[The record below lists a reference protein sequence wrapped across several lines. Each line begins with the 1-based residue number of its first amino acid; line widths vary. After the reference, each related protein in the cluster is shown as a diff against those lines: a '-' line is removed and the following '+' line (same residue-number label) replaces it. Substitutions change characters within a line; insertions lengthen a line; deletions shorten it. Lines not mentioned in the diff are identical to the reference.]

1 MKKPIEEMFLYKL
14 NYYVCRIFL
23 TSLISNALFALVLG
37 CLFTLGLVLSARVV
51 YLIYFLMMYPSYYL
65 SVHYLAEKKVCW
77 RKGKIKRMCFIIT
90 LFQLFVIIF
99 AVDWYLLV
107 GKIGAW
113 YLIPFLLCLLLF
125 VSHSFFSTLI
135 DIRKE
140 DKADSL
146 VYLIKRNIWL
156 LSKNVKGFLWYLC
169 LLYGLFWC
177 IQHDFLL
184 TALLYPGLPFVTVFC
199 LKEKEN
205 DFK

>member
-1 MKKPIEEMFLYKL
+1 M
-14 NYYVCRIFL
+14 
-23 TSLISNALFALVLG
+23 
-37 CLFTLGLVLSARVV
+37 
-51 YLIYFLMMYPSYYL
+51 
-65 SVHYLAEKKVCW
+65 
-77 RKGKIKRMCFIIT
+77 
-90 LFQLFVIIF
+90 
-99 AVDWYLLV
+99 
-107 GKIGAW
+107 
-113 YLIPFLLCLLLF
+113 CLLLF

-135 DIRKE
+135 DICKE

>member
-1 MKKPIEEMFLYKL
+1 MFVPFRISA
-14 NYYVCRIFL
+14 VCSCCLSDLFFDDVSFL
-23 TSLISNALFALVLG
+23 LSICPLLG
-37 CLFTLGLVLSARVV
+37 R
-51 YLIYFLMMYPSYYL
+51 
-65 SVHYLAEKKVCW
+65 KKVCW
-77 RKGKIKRMCFIIT
+77 RKEKIKRMCFIIT

-135 DIRKE
+135 DICKE

>member
-1 MKKPIEEMFLYKL
+1 MFVHFRISA
-14 NYYVCRIFL
+14 VC
-23 TSLISNALFALVLG
+23 SC
-37 CLFTLGLVLSARVV
+37 CLSDL
-51 YLIYFLMMYPSYYL
+51 FLMMYPSYYL

-135 DIRKE
+135 DICKE

-177 IQHDFLL
+177 IQHDFYSLHYCIQGCHL
-184 TALLYPGLPFVTVFC
+184 SQYFA
-199 LKEKEN
+199 
-205 DFK
+205 

>member
-1 MKKPIEEMFLYKL
+1 
-14 NYYVCRIFL
+14 
-23 TSLISNALFALVLG
+23 
-37 CLFTLGLVLSARVV
+37 
-51 YLIYFLMMYPSYYL
+51 
-65 SVHYLAEKKVCW
+65 
-77 RKGKIKRMCFIIT
+77 
-90 LFQLFVIIF
+90 
-99 AVDWYLLV
+99 DWYLLV

-135 DIRKE
+135 DICKE